1 MKNYKVLLSVLA
13 GIISFFLSPYG
24 LISEWGNI
32 SIDIPWAII
41 FPVIISIAF
50 GWKYAIVVSIS
61 GGAIYPFYLWFDNGY
76 ACLLT
81 SIIYTITYVLLGFVN
96 YKSFKSLLKSFYLRL
111 AVVFLVISSIFYIQ
125 YYFLFEYALS
135 LNPPFWNKEAYDFM
149 NIDIIHSFF
158 IKDSLNYL
166 LIFLLVA
173 TLLKLPAVQKLLLIE
188 TLKKSKD
195 NTIIFFGTI
204 LAGIIIWV
212 FFYLLTENLIPQK
225 TTEHSNYL
233 TMAFYVITYS
243 NMLVARVIMEFRER
257 NKQSLIAIAESE
269 ETFRKLFEESSDAIL
284 LINSE
289 GLFVECNQAAL
300 NLLKMK
306 REEFINLP
314 PVKISPEYQP
324 DGRSSDEKAIEMIDL
339 AYQKGSHRFDWTCI
353 NSEGGEFMVEVS
365 LMPIIVKGETMLH
378 TTWRDITQR
387 KKNELDLIKAR
398 SQAEEA
404 NRLKTEF
411 IKNMS
416 HEVRTPMNGII
427 GFSTLMDDESI
438 SHVKRKYYSRIIQ
451 NSSKQLLRI
460 IDDILAI
467 STLETKQDKAI
478 EEEFSLNDTLMELFS
493 IFDLKSKEIDIP
505 IYIKKSLPDNR
516 SYIISDKT
524 KLNKILSNL
533 LENALK
539 FTNKGFIEFGYD
551 IENNNIILYVK
562 DTGIGISTEKQKI
575 IFDRFIQEDENIKMN
590 HGGLGLGLSI
600 SKENAILLGG
610 NIQVKS
616 EKGLGSTFYVTIPY
630 KPGSVK
636 EEKIKNDL
644 INIDPNKQYTVL
656 IAEDENVNYL
666 YLETLIQELD
676 KYQFNL
682 LQAKNGK
689 EAIDLCDTNNQ
700 IDLILMDIKMPV
712 MNGIEA
718 CKIISVKYPNI
729 PIIAQTAYATNKDRE
744 IAIESGC
751 IDYIAKP
758 IDPTKFF
765 NLLEKYL

>member
-212 FFYLLTENLIPQK
+212 FFYLLTDNLIPQK

-243 NMLVARVIMEFRER
+243 NILVARVIMEFRER

-306 REEFINLP
+306 RE
-314 PVKISPEYQP
+314 
-324 DGRSSDEKAIEMIDL
+324 
-339 AYQKGSHRFDWTCI
+339 
-353 NSEGGEFMVEVS
+353 
-365 LMPIIVKGETMLH
+365 
-378 TTWRDITQR
+378 
-387 KKNELDLIKAR
+387 
-398 SQAEEA
+398 
-404 NRLKTEF
+404 
-411 IKNMS
+411 
-416 HEVRTPMNGII
+416 
-427 GFSTLMDDESI
+427 
-438 SHVKRKYYSRIIQ
+438 
-451 NSSKQLLRI
+451 
-460 IDDILAI
+460 
-467 STLETKQDKAI
+467 
-478 EEEFSLNDTLMELFS
+478 
-493 IFDLKSKEIDIP
+493 
-505 IYIKKSLPDNR
+505 
-516 SYIISDKT
+516 
-524 KLNKILSNL
+524 
-533 LENALK
+533 
-539 FTNKGFIEFGYD
+539 
-551 IENNNIILYVK
+551 
-562 DTGIGISTEKQKI
+562 
-575 IFDRFIQEDENIKMN
+575 
-590 HGGLGLGLSI
+590 
-600 SKENAILLGG
+600 
-610 NIQVKS
+610 
-616 EKGLGSTFYVTIPY
+616 
-630 KPGSVK
+630 
-636 EEKIKNDL
+636 
-644 INIDPNKQYTVL
+644 
-656 IAEDENVNYL
+656 
-666 YLETLIQELD
+666 
-676 KYQFNL
+676 
-682 LQAKNGK
+682 
-689 EAIDLCDTNNQ
+689 
-700 IDLILMDIKMPV
+700 
-712 MNGIEA
+712 
-718 CKIISVKYPNI
+718 
-729 PIIAQTAYATNKDRE
+729 
-744 IAIESGC
+744 
-751 IDYIAKP
+751 
-758 IDPTKFF
+758 
-765 NLLEKYL
+765 

>member
-1 MKNYKVLLSVLA
+1 
-13 GIISFFLSPYG
+13 
-24 LISEWGNI
+24 
-32 SIDIPWAII
+32 
-41 FPVIISIAF
+41 
-50 GWKYAIVVSIS
+50 
-61 GGAIYPFYLWFDNGY
+61 
-76 ACLLT
+76 
-81 SIIYTITYVLLGFVN
+81 
-96 YKSFKSLLKSFYLRL
+96 
-111 AVVFLVISSIFYIQ
+111 
-125 YYFLFEYALS
+125 
-135 LNPPFWNKEAYDFM
+135 
-149 NIDIIHSFF
+149 
-158 IKDSLNYL
+158 
-166 LIFLLVA
+166 
-173 TLLKLPAVQKLLLIE
+173 
-188 TLKKSKD
+188 
-195 NTIIFFGTI
+195 
-204 LAGIIIWV
+204 
-212 FFYLLTENLIPQK
+212 
-225 TTEHSNYL
+225 
-233 TMAFYVITYS
+233 
-243 NMLVARVIMEFRER
+243 
-257 NKQSLIAIAESE
+257 
-269 ETFRKLFEESSDAIL
+269 
-284 LINSE
+284 
-289 GLFVECNQAAL
+289 
-300 NLLKMK
+300 
-306 REEFINLP
+306 
-314 PVKISPEYQP
+314 
-324 DGRSSDEKAIEMIDL
+324 MIDL

>member
-243 NMLVARVIMEFRER
+243 NILVARVIMEFRER